1 MEITSSELKEKINEG
16 GKFVVDFWTP
26 WCGPCRVTKP
36 IFEKVGKQLKE
47 DNSEVT
53 FYSVDVQTYPDAA
66 RDLGIRNIPTIKSFN
81 GGKEVESRTG
91 VLQEEQL
98 NEMVKTLLNG

>member
-1 MEITSSELKEKINEG
+1 MEITSKELKQKIENG
-16 GKFVVDFWTP
+16 DKIIIDFWGV
-26 WCGPCRVTKP
+26 WCSPCKIMKP
-36 IFEKVGKQLKE
+36 IFEKVAEEYRKENAEIQLYTM
-47 DNSEVT
+47 D
-53 FYSVDVQTYPDAA
+53 VDKNRETISN
-66 RDLGIRNIPTIKSFN
+66 LGIRNIPTIKSFN